1 MNRLKMKLSTKYL
14 ILICV
19 VMIAVNLVMGIVLAG
34 QSKQAMITLINDR
47 MEDISNTAAAALDG
61 DVLEKITAQDV
72 GSDEYN
78 EILNTLRLFQDNA
91 DLEYIYTIQ
100 DEGNEEFAF
109 IIDPDPISPGAFGD
123 PVVTTEALII
133 ASQGTTAI
141 DEEAFQDEWGT
152 HYSSYSPVFDS
163 KGKVA
168 GIVGADF
175 NADWVDSQLRRQNI
189 TILLISLVAVIIAA
203 VIVSVITG
211 RILERFRK
219 LYEELS
225 SLSEDVENLNR
236 DIVSNP
242 DYQGLVEETGEITK
256 EVTSSELEP
265 DLAEDAIG
273 ALSDKLKSM
282 HTEMNQ
288 YLSIVHKQAYADPMT
303 GLGNKTAYHN
313 MIKVINSRIPDGTA
327 EYTIILIEIDDL
339 KKIGDDHG
347 HEFSDMII
355 CDVAALLKKL
365 LGAGSLYKM
374 RDDSFIYVANR
385 NMTLKQIDEIV
396 YAIDSDIKAYN
407 NGLDGIDISLSKGAA
422 VYRPGIDSEF
432 RETLR
437 RADEELLKAKDP
449 SGKTL

>member
-1 MNRLKMKLSTKYL
+1 MNHKKLKLTTKYL
-14 ILICV
+14 ILICS
-19 VMIAVNLVMGIVLAG
+19 VMVFVNLVMGLMLVR
-34 QSKQAMITLINDR
+34 QSKQAMTALINDR

-61 DVLEKITAQDV
+61 DMLEKITAQDV

-78 EILNTLRLFQDNA
+78 EILNTLRLFQENA

-100 DEGNEEFAF
+100 DMGNDEFAF
-109 IIDPDPISPGAFGD
+109 IIDPDPVSPGAFGD
-123 PVVTTEALII
+123 PVVTTEALIT
-133 ASQGTTAI
+133 ASKGTAAI
-141 DEEAFQDEWGT
+141 DEKPFQDVWGK

-163 KGKVA
+163 KGNVA

-175 NADWVDSQLRRQNI
+175 NADRVDAQLRRQNM
-189 TILLISLVAVIIAA
+189 TILFISLAAVIIAA

-211 RILERFRK
+211 RILDRFRK

-225 SLSEDVENLNR
+225 SLTEDLENLNR

-242 DYQGLVEETGEITK
+242 DYQGLVEDTQEIVK
-256 EVTSSELEP
+256 EVTASELEP
-265 DLAEDAIG
+265 DIAEDAIG

-339 KKIGDDHG
+339 KKITADHG

-355 CDVAALLKKL
+355 CDVASILKKL

-385 NMTLKQIDEIV
+385 NMTLNQIDEIF
-396 YAIDSDIKAYN
+396 YAIDLEIGEYN
-407 NGLDGIDISLSKGAA
+407 KGHDGPDISVSKGAA
-422 VYRPGIDSEF
+422 VYRTAIDMEF
-432 RETLR
+432 KDTLR
-437 RADEELLKAKDP
+437 RADERLRKIILDE
-449 SGKTL
+449 

>member
-1 MNRLKMKLSTKYL
+1 MNRRKLKLTTKYL
-14 ILICV
+14 ILICSV
-19 VMIAVNLVMGIVLAG
+19 LLLVNLVMGLVLAR

-47 MEDISNTAAAALDG
+47 MADISNTAAAALDG

-72 GSDEYN
+72 GSEEYN
-78 EILNTLRLFQDNA
+78 RILNTLRLFQDNA

-100 DEGNEEFAF
+100 DQGNEEFAF
-109 IIDPDPISPGAFGD
+109 IIDPDPVSPGAFGD
-123 PVVTTEALII
+123 PVVTTKALIS
-133 ASQGTTAI
+133 ASKGTAAI
-141 DEEAFQDEWGT
+141 DEEAFQDEWGS

-163 KGKVA
+163 QGNVA

-175 NADWVDSQLRRQNI
+175 KADWIDSQLRRQNI
-189 TILLISLVAVIIAA
+189 TILLISLAAMIIAA
-203 VIVSVITG
+203 IIVSILTG
-211 RILERFRK
+211 RIIERFRN

-225 SLSEDVENLNR
+225 ALTEDVEKLNR

-256 EVTSSELEP
+256 EVDSSDIEP
-265 DLAEDAIG
+265 DIAEDAIG

-282 HTEMNQ
+282 HSEMNQ

-327 EYTIILIEIDDL
+327 EYTIIQIEIDDL

-347 HEFSDMII
+347 HEFADMII
-355 CDVAALLKKL
+355 CDVASMLKKL

-385 NMTLKQIDEIV
+385 NMTLKQIDEI
-396 YAIDSDIKAYN
+396 YLAIDSDLKAYN
-407 NGLDGIDISLSKGAA
+407 SQLDGMSISLSEGAA
-422 VYRPGIDSEF
+422 VYRPGIDTEF
-432 RETLR
+432 RDTLR
-437 RADEELLKAKDP
+437 RSDEEVLKNKQA
-449 SGKTL
+449 GR